1 MIDNGRRKT
10 SCLTIIGF
18 LLVVIATF
26 IVIVPGTILI
36 AVIGSFYAMFW
47 YQNFFLPNLYAN
59 PAGTIFV
66 VFSVLTVLG
75 LVLMGIHELAVLL
88 SKIISGISNRIA
100 RRKRV
105 Q

>member
-1 MIDNGRRKT
+1 MLDNGSRKT
-10 SCLTIIGF
+10 GCLTIIGF

-36 AVIGSFYAMFW
+36 TVIGSIYVTFW
-47 YQNFFLPNLYAN
+47 YQSVFLPSLYAN
-59 PAGTIFV
+59 PVGTILI

-88 SKIISGISNRIA
+88 SKILNGISNRID